1 MKKFEDGDIFVN
13 TIKAHPKVSLFG
25 YNGKIYI
32 NNTDETAVKLNDF
45 LPEPPPPPPP
55 TEAPPITTTN
65 YFIYTIEY
73 DIYPIDF
80 SLLSGTAYVLLSAD
94 PADYDGI
101 TVTFRR
107 DDTNPTITCRFY
119 DYTNPLFPFWDI
131 PIGGELVFQS
141 DGVEWILQ

>member
-1 MKKFEDGDIFVN
+1 MKKFEEGDILVN
-13 TIKAHPKVSLFG
+13 TVKAHPKVRLLG
-25 YNGKIYI
+25 YDGKIFVK
-32 NNTDETAVKLNDF
+32 NTSEASVKLNEF

-55 TEAPPITTTN
+55 TEALPITTTN
-65 YFIYTIEY
+65 YFVYTIEY

-94 PADYDGI
+94 PVDYNGV

-107 DDTNPTITCRFY
+107 DDTNPAVTCRFY

-131 PIGGELVFQS
+131 SIGGELVFKS
-141 DGVEWILQ
+141 NGAEWVLQ